1 VKGFLDSADSEVSH
15 DFGDALGSWLQ
26 DDWQNRLQS
35 QW

>member
-1 VKGFLDSADSEVSH
+1 VSH